1 MSLYAGS
8 ASVLT
13 FRIAA
18 NLYPHPQPAG
28 AGQPDCISTSPS
40 LFRTSIVWCMVCFI
54 TTSALTSRYANLTL
68 SCPSSAKVH
77 INFQRPSLTLRPKPS
92 RLPNFTLLSCLVR
105 FSFPSTGFQVFQ
117 MTIFS
122 SITVCPRSSGI
133 QLQNSSL
140 SFFSQSNLCVCLH
153 VWDIQLYPNIPWRV
167 SATIVPL
174 AHHNVCRPVN
184 MYRPTSQ
191 ASWSHQCDD
200 IK

>member
-40 LFRTSIVWCMVCFI
+40 LFLTSIVWCMVCFI

-92 RLPNFTLLSCLVR
+92 RLPNFTFMPCAFF
-105 FSFPSTGFQVFQ
+105 FSFNRFPSFPNGH
-117 MTIFS
+117 
-122 SITVCPRSSGI
+122 
-133 QLQNSSL
+133 
-140 SFFSQSNLCVCLH
+140 FFIYNCMPPFEWH
-153 VWDIQLYPNIPWRV
+153 
-167 SATIVPL
+167 T
-174 AHHNVCRPVN
+174 
-184 MYRPTSQ
+184 
-191 ASWSHQCDD
+191 AS
-200 IK
+200 K